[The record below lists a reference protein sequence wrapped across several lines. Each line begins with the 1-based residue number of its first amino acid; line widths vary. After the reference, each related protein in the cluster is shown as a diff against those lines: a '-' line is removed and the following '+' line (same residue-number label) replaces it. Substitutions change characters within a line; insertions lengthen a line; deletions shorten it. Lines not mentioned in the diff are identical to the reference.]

1 MNLKELF
8 SLRTVRKK
16 ILITSKLAG
25 AVLILSYLF
34 STHVSDDPDVSLL
47 VWFAFTVPLILAV
60 DFLMKWF
67 ISEPLSRLNAAA
79 KKLAELDF
87 SEPCTISSNDE
98 FGELS
103 DSLGQ
108 MSENLQQAL
117 SRLETANIRLE
128 DTNSQLELAN
138 NQLEDTNAQLEL
150 ANNQL
155 EDTNSQL
162 ELANNQLED
171 TNSQLEHAN
180 SRLAAD
186 VTEKQ
191 RLLTERK
198 ELTDSLS
205 HEMKTPVG
213 VIRAYAEGIQ
223 DEADEEKRQK
233 YAGIIIEETER
244 MTGLITTLLDLSAL
258 ETGASTLRMD
268 VFDFVE
274 FTETAAGR
282 LLSDIPDAH
291 FQLEYEL
298 PEERIYVK
306 TDRKRME
313 QVLDNLILNARKNV
327 CPGGRL
333 KLSLTCQGDTL
344 RFSVYNQGAPI
355 PEEILPKI
363 WTKFYRSQD
372 IGYRG
377 SGLGLSIVAQVLSMQ
392 DLDYGVKNTPDG
404 VVFYFSIPVTGCTL
418 NLPEKSTPATSS
430 TGKIT
435 AARIP
440 FFKSSEAMLDTYPTS
455 VGPPEQPRSPASA
468 NSANM
473 AVPPFLM
480 SAAPLLKL
488 PGHMIPTDRPQTAQ
502 PTSENTGDGEREMH
516 R

>member
-1 MNLKELF
+1 M
-8 SLRTVRKK
+8 
-16 ILITSKLAG
+16 
-25 AVLILSYLF
+25 
-34 STHVSDDPDVSLL
+34 
-47 VWFAFTVPLILAV
+47 VPLILAV

-108 MSENLQQAL
+108 MSDNLQQAL

-128 DTNSQLELAN
+128 DTNSQLEHAN
-138 NQLEDTNAQLEL
+138 N
-150 ANNQL
+150 
-155 EDTNSQL
+155 
-162 ELANNQLED
+162 
-171 TNSQLEHAN
+171 
-180 SRLAAD
+180 RLAAD

-258 ETGASTLRMD
+258 ETGATTLHMD

-282 LLSDIPDAH
+282 LLSDIPDAR

-333 KLSLTCQGDTL
+333 KLSLTRQGDTL

-355 PEEILPKI
+355 PEEIQPKI

-392 DLDYGVKNTPDG
+392 DLDYGVKNTLDG
-404 VVFYFSIPVTGCTL
+404 VVFYFSIPVT
-418 NLPEKSTPATSS
+418 
-430 TGKIT
+430 
-435 AARIP
+435 
-440 FFKSSEAMLDTYPTS
+440 
-455 VGPPEQPRSPASA
+455 
-468 NSANM
+468 
-473 AVPPFLM
+473 
-480 SAAPLLKL
+480 
-488 PGHMIPTDRPQTAQ
+488 
-502 PTSENTGDGEREMH
+502 
-516 R
+516 